1 MHRALARR
9 RTERE
14 HAIDMASAYLSRLAG
29 LLDDELVAGVL
40 HGSYARGDFHWG
52 SDIDVLVIAEGLPAH
67 PLRRLDLL
75 YACVEG
81 RIEPKGYSKEEFI
94 GLMHARNPI
103 AIDALK
109 NGVVLLDKGFWAQL
123 QEKFEI
129 MKREGDRS

>member
-14 HAIDMASAYLSRLAG
+14 HAIDMASAYLSRLDG
-29 LLDDELVAGVL
+29 LLEGFVAGVL

-109 NGVVLLDKGFWAQL
+109 NGVVLLDRGFWGEV
-123 QEKFEI
+123 QEKFET
-129 MKREGDRS
+129 MDGAGNKS